1 MSTAMKQGR
10 RPGSQA
16 RSKRANTII
25 IYVVL
30 IIGIVP
36 SILPLVWLVRSAF
49 MGDQQIFTSP
59 PDWIPDP
66 WKPENFSQVF
76 DTVPFLRY
84 LMNTVIIEIG
94 VMIGMLASCSLAAFS
109 FARMQWRGK
118 NLVFGVTVSTLL
130 LPYAVTIIPTFW
142 MWKSLGAIDTFVPL
156 IAPAFFGG
164 AGIQGGFY
172 IFMLRQF
179 FMNIPYEL
187 DEAAYMDGASPWWVW
202 WKVIMPN
209 AKPAIMVVA
218 IFTFV
223 NTWRD
228 FLAPLIYLNSQKNY
242 TLAVG
247 LASFQG
253 AYTGQWGLLMA
264 AATMV
269 VIPVVVLFAFT
280 QKYFVQGVT
289 FTGGK

>member
-1 MSTAMKQGR
+1 MNSHRQ
-10 RPGSQA
+10 
-16 RSKRANTII
+16 SKKTRAIVLYT
-25 IYVVL
+25 VL
-30 IIGIVP
+30 ILGIVP
-36 SILPLVWLVRSAF
+36 TVLPLVWLVRSSL

-59 PDWIPDP
+59 PEWIPDP
-66 WKPENFSQVF
+66 WLPQNYAEVFS
-76 DTVPFLRY
+76 TVPFGRY
-84 LMNTVIIEIG
+84 LLNTIIVEAG
-94 VMIGMLASCSLAAFS
+94 VLVGMILSCSLAAFS
-109 FARMQWRGK
+109 FSRMHWRGRD
-118 NLVFGVTVSTLL
+118 LVFGLTISTLL

-142 MWKSLGAIDTFVPL
+142 MWQNLGAIDTFVPL

-164 AGIQGGFY
+164 AGMQGAFY

-179 FMNIPYEL
+179 FLNIPYEL
-187 DEAAYMDGASPWWVW
+187 DEAAYVDGASPWWVW
-202 WKVIMPN
+202 WRVIMPL
-209 AKPAIMVVA
+209 AKPAVLVVV

-223 NTWRD
+223 NTWKD
-228 FLAPLIYLNSQKNY
+228 FLGPLIYLNSQKNY

-269 VIPVVVLFAFT
+269 LLPVVLLFFLA